1 MEFKFE
7 SNQQFQLQA
16 IESVVKLFEGQHY
29 TTGQLDLSGE
39 GLAAVPNSLEVGSD
53 AILQNLRQVQADN
66 DLPPDEDLQCIEA
79 DISLLGEKT
88 NVRFPNFSVEM
99 ETGTGKTYVY
109 LRTILELFRQYGLRK
124 FIIVVPSVAIREG
137 VLKTLEITQTHL
149 RQLYDNPPYRYYAY
163 DSAKLSQ
170 VRQFALSDSVEIMVM
185 TIDSF
190 NKASNV
196 IRQTTDRLQGEIPI
210 HLIQATCP
218 ILILDE
224 PQNMV
229 SELRVKALAAL
240 NPIFTLR
247 YSATH
252 RNPYNL
258 VYCLTPFQAYQQ
270 GLVKRIEVAGAP
282 AGR

>member
-7 SNQQFQLQA
+7 SNQPFQLQA
-16 IESVVKLFEGQHY
+16 IESVAKLFDGQYH
-29 TTGQLDLSGE
+29 TTRQLDLTGE
-39 GLAAVPNSLEVGSD
+39 RLTAIPNNLEVD
-53 AILQNLRQVQADN
+53 DDTILQNLRRVQADN
-66 DLPPDEDLQCIEA
+66 DLPTDENLQCIEA
-79 DISLLGEKT
+79 DIPLLGENT

-109 LRTILELFRQYGLRK
+109 LRTILELFRRYGLRK
-124 FIIVVPSVAIREG
+124 FIIVVPSVAVREG

-196 IRQTTDRLQGEIPI
+196 IHQTTDRLQGE
-210 HLIQATCP
+210 
-218 ILILDE
+218 
-224 PQNMV
+224 
-229 SELRVKALAAL
+229 
-240 NPIFTLR
+240 
-247 YSATH
+247 
-252 RNPYNL
+252 
-258 VYCLTPFQAYQQ
+258 TPCSS
-270 GLVKRIEVAGAP
+270 
-282 AGR
+282 